1 MVSIRQDVNSRMLR
15 KEGMRKSRLN
25 EVITFVL
32 SNILYVSGHPKN
44 SSLIYILLATEL
56 DAPFRHLELE
66 RYSFINRKCE
76 YQNCFLTNEPDYL
89 DDVTDFE
96 VVMFNAVGIR
106 RKHVHIPPKR
116 SPHQK
121 YVFCSQ
127 ESSTNYPLTTDYDDF
142 INWTWT
148 YKLNS
153 DIVCPY
159 IAIRNE
165 FGDLIGPKPD
175 MHWMNPRDMKP
186 TSKMI
191 RSKLRHKS
199 IAAAWFVSH
208 CGAKS
213 LRLTFVRQL
222 NQELAKYGHR
232 VDVYGECGNLT
243 CPLKEMEDCYAYIET
258 DYYFYLAFENSF
270 AVDYVTEKL
279 LTAVEHYAVPIVF
292 GGADYS
298 RYVCAEFIVLAH

>member
-1 MVSIRQDVNSRMLR
+1 MFYKKGIR
-15 KEGMRKSRLN
+15 EYRLK
-25 EVITFVL
+25 EVITLLL
-32 SNILYVSGHPKN
+32 SNILYISGRPKN
-44 SSLIYILLATEL
+44 SSLIYILLATQI

-66 RYSFINRKCE
+66 RYSFIHQNCE
-76 YQNCFLTNEPDYL
+76 YQNCYLTNEPEFL
-89 DDVTDFE
+89 DDVTDFD
-96 VVMFNAVGIR
+96 VVMFNAVGVR
-106 RKHVHIPPKR
+106 RKQVNIPPKR
-116 SPHQK
+116 SQHQK

-127 ESSTNYPLTTDYDDF
+127 ESSTNYALTTDYDDF

-159 IAIRNE
+159 IAVRNKA
-165 FGDLIGPKPD
+165 GDLIGPKPD
-175 MHWMNPRDMKP
+175 MNWMKPSEMKP
-186 TSKMI
+186 TSKI
-191 RSKLRHKS
+191 IKHKLRHKK

-208 CGAKS
+208 CGARS
-213 LRLTFVRQL
+213 LRLDFVRRL
-222 NQELAKYGHR
+222 NIELAKYGHR

-243 CPLKEMEDCYAYIET
+243 CPLKEMEECYAYIET

-270 AVDYVTEKL
+270 AVDYVSEKL

-298 RYVCAEFIVLAH
+298 RYV

>member
-1 MVSIRQDVNSRMLR
+1 MFC
-15 KEGMRKSRLN
+15 KEGIRNYHLK
-25 EVITFVL
+25 EVITLIL
-32 SNILYVSGHPKN
+32 SNILYVIGRPKN
-44 SSLIYILLATEL
+44 SSLIYILLATQI

-66 RYSFINRKCE
+66 RNSFIHQKCK
-76 YQNCFLTNEPDYL
+76 YQNCFLTDEAEYL
-89 DDVTDFE
+89 DDVTDFD
-96 VVMFNAVGIR
+96 VVLFNAVGVR
-106 RKHVHIPPKR
+106 RKKVHIPPKR

-148 YKLNS
+148 YKFNS

-159 IAIRNE
+159 IAVRNQA
-165 FGDLIGPKPD
+165 GDLIGPKPD
-175 MHWMNPRDMKP
+175 MDWMEPWEMKP
-186 TSKMI
+186 TSKVI
-191 RSKLRHKS
+191 KRKLRHKK

-208 CGAKS
+208 CGARS
-213 LRLTFVRQL
+213 LRLDFVRYL
-222 NQELAKYGHR
+222 NKELAKYGHR
-232 VDVYGECGNLT
+232 VDVYGGCGNLT
-243 CPLKEMEDCYAYIET
+243 CPLREMEECYAYIET

-270 AVDYVTEKL
+270 AVDYVSEKL

-298 RYVCAEFIVLAH
+298 RYVCKR